1 MPVVTISASFC
12 SSYQKTWL
20 GLSCLNSPSFV
31 TEMAAVLATVTF
43 TDLEVVFL
51 SDFFWPTFRFI
62 FFYLCS
68 QFLSLV
74 DHSSS
79 GQVEGDFS
87 CLFFLLS
94 AIFHRICQNRSHP
107 TTCEHMLTQIL
118 ITPTQSKI
126 MILPIYF

>member
-1 MPVVTISASFC
+1 MPIITILANFC
-12 SSYQKTWL
+12 SSDQKTWL

-62 FFYLCS
+62 FSIYAPSFSAWLTT
-68 QFLSLV
+68 L
-74 DHSSS
+74 HM
-79 GQVEGDFS
+79 EGDFS
-87 CLFFLLS
+87 CLVFLLS